1 VFRRGAEPPDKRI
14 TSLREPFF
22 ELLCAIALAA
32 RPRFLTIQ
40 IATIFTCVRVFY
52 AEQFEVFFPI
62 GALLCEWRR
71 AEANFHPTH
80 GAIIT
85 QPGVFHVPEIFIAGD
100 GTASQR
106 FFINGAG

>member
-1 VFRRGAEPPDKRI
+1 LEKRI

-32 RPRFLTIQ
+32 CPRFLTIQ
-40 IATIFTCVRVFY
+40 VATIFACVRVFY
-52 AEQFEVFFPI
+52 AKQFEIFFPI
-62 GALLCEWRR
+62 GPFLRERRR

-85 QPGVFHVPEIFIAGD
+85 PSGVFHVPEIFIAGD
-100 GTASQR
+100 GTVSQR
-106 FFINGAG
+106 FCINGAG